1 MQVCDIFGH
10 KQAYCFKFKNW
21 LEKKK
26 KGNPLALVCF
36 ELNLVDVPSNTW
48 WLDTGASIHV
58 TNSLQKLKTRRR
70 PSDGELSI
78 AVGNGVNVGVENI
91 GTASLKLSSGFELT
105 LSNVVYVP
113 SMRRNLISIS
123 VLDKCGFMF
132 VFGNN
137 EVKISCNSSLI
148 GSGVLSDGLYLL
160 NLDPNSIVQRQ
171 SDVCNIVRNKRGRVT
186 ESSSMLWHK
195 RLGHISRKRME
206 RLIKENILHSLDFS
220 DFDNCIDCIKGKLT
234 AKIRKTSG
242 SRKEGILQ
250 LIHTDICGPIT
261 PITLGGYRYFIT
273 FTDDFS
279 RYGWIYLLHEKSE
292 SLDSLKEFKAAVEL
306 KFDTQVKCIHSDR
319 GGEFY
324 GRYDE
329 TGRNP
334 GPFARFLQEC
344 GIEAMY
350 TMPGTPQQNGVAER
364 CNRTLMEMVRCMLSH
379 STLPDFLWGE
389 ALKTAA
395 YILNHVPSKSV
406 PKTPYELLTGKRPTL
421 KHFRVWGCKA
431 EVRPYNLEIK
441 KLDPKTISSYFV
453 GYNIGSRGCRFYC
466 PNHTTRIIES
476 DRAIY
481 FEEGSGGDVS
491 MQPRT
496 RVSSRAC

>member
-1 MQVCDIFGH
+1 M
-10 KQAYCFKFKNW
+10 
-21 LEKKK
+21 
-26 KGNPLALVCF
+26 
-36 ELNLVDVPSNTW
+36 NLVDVPSNTW

-160 NLDPNSIVQRQ
+160 NLDPNSIVQHQ
-171 SDVCNIVRNKRGRVT
+171 TDVCNVVGNKRGRVT

-195 RLGHISRKRME
+195 RLGHISKKRMK

-234 AKIRKTSG
+234 AKTRKTNG

-250 LIHTDICGPIT
+250 LIHTDICRPIT
-261 PITLGGYRYFIT
+261 GTLLPSPMT
-273 FTDDFS
+273 
-279 RYGWIYLLHEKSE
+279 
-292 SLDSLKEFKAAVEL
+292 SLDMAGFIYCMRSQSLW
-306 KFDTQVKCIHSDR
+306 I
-319 GGEFY
+319 
-324 GRYDE
+324 
-329 TGRNP
+329 
-334 GPFARFLQEC
+334 
-344 GIEAMY
+344 
-350 TMPGTPQQNGVAER
+350 
-364 CNRTLMEMVRCMLSH
+364 LS
-379 STLPDFLWGE
+379 
-389 ALKTAA
+389 
-395 YILNHVPSKSV
+395 
-406 PKTPYELLTGKRPTL
+406 R
-421 KHFRVWGCKA
+421 
-431 EVRPYNLEIK
+431 
-441 KLDPKTISSYFV
+441 
-453 GYNIGSRGCRFYC
+453 
-466 PNHTTRIIES
+466 
-476 DRAIY
+476 
-481 FEEGSGGDVS
+481 
-491 MQPRT
+491 
-496 RVSSRAC
+496 SSRLLLN

>member
-1 MQVCDIFGH
+1 MKPKFQGKCKFCDIFGH
-10 KQAYCFKFKNW
+10 KQIDCFKFKNW

-36 ELNLVDVPSNTW
+36 ESNLVDVPSNTW
-48 WLDTGASIHV
+48 WLDTGATIHV
-58 TNSLQKLKTRRR
+58 TNSLQELKTRRR

-329 TGRNP
+329 IGRNA

-344 GIEAMY
+344 RIEACTLCLALRNKMVLLK
-350 TMPGTPQQNGVAER
+350 GVI
-364 CNRTLMEMVRCMLSH
+364 VH
-379 STLPDFLWGE
+379 LW
-389 ALKTAA
+389 
-395 YILNHVPSKSV
+395 
-406 PKTPYELLTGKRPTL
+406 R
-421 KHFRVWGCKA
+421 W
-431 EVRPYNLEIK
+431 
-441 KLDPKTISSYFV
+441 
-453 GYNIGSRGCRFYC
+453 
-466 PNHTTRIIES
+466 
-476 DRAIY
+476 
-481 FEEGSGGDVS
+481 
-491 MQPRT
+491 
-496 RVSSRAC
+496 